1 MAAKNPKHP
10 RLNHLA
16 KLPDSVTISNIV
28 ARDNCDEY
36 IVTQNA
42 PEHRSCPHCGSDD
55 CIVKD
60 SKHAQTVRH
69 IAAGQRGC
77 IVTFRKRRLYCKQ
90 CATTFFENPDW
101 LHPSLHITNPLW
113 YTICLDLTQMLSVT
127 TIARNN
133 YVTPSVVSS
142 VLDTIEWERPLQ
154 LPETLCVDEFKG
166 ASGEW
171 NAEKGR
177 WDVNKFHCN
186 ISDGGAGYIIDILPR
201 ITAEY
206 LKDYFRQY
214 SAVQRKRVKYFCCD
228 MHNGFISV
236 AKEMFPD
243 AHICI
248 DMFHVV
254 KLINDTVDAIRRRLQ
269 RDMEDAQDKEKYHVL
284 KGAARSL
291 LTSEIKQEKLG
302 NPNNAMR
309 KEKLKAVFTLFPE
322 LAEAYDALQEFH
334 HVNQEPLLMLK
345 KAALSDWLDRYCAS
359 SIPELEKTA
368 RSLRHWRGYIQNT
381 WEYSRSNSVC
391 EGLNNKVKVLKRVS
405 FGLHNFDT
413 FRKRVLLTCGYLRLA
428 NEPFTIFHEKRSGK
442 GIRF

>member
-1 MAAKNPKHP
+1 
-10 RLNHLA
+10 
-16 KLPDSVTISNIV
+16 
-28 ARDNCDEY
+28 
-36 IVTQNA
+36 
-42 PEHRSCPHCGSDD
+42 
-55 CIVKD
+55 
-60 SKHAQTVRH
+60 
-69 IAAGQRGC
+69 
-77 IVTFRKRRLYCKQ
+77 
-90 CATTFFENPDW
+90 
-101 LHPSLHITNPLW
+101 
-113 YTICLDLTQMLSVT
+113 
-127 TIARNN
+127 
-133 YVTPSVVSS
+133 
-142 VLDTIEWERPLQ
+142 
-154 LPETLCVDEFKG
+154 
-166 ASGEW
+166 
-171 NAEKGR
+171 
-177 WDVNKFHCN
+177 
-186 ISDGGAGYIIDILPR
+186 
-201 ITAEY
+201 
-206 LKDYFRQY
+206 
-214 SAVQRKRVKYFCCD
+214 
-228 MHNGFISV
+228 
-236 AKEMFPD
+236 
-243 AHICI
+243 
-248 DMFHVV
+248 MFHVV

>member
-36 IVTQNA
+36 IVTLNA

-214 SAVQRKRVKYFCCD
+214 SAVQRKLLRYAQRLYF
-228 MHNGFISV
+228 
-236 AKEMFPD
+236 
-243 AHICI
+243 
-248 DMFHVV
+248 
-254 KLINDTVDAIRRRLQ
+254 RRQ
-269 RDMEDAQDKEKYHVL
+269 GDV
-284 KGAARSL
+284 
-291 LTSEIKQEKLG
+291 
-302 NPNNAMR
+302 P
-309 KEKLKAVFTLFPE
+309 
-322 LAEAYDALQEFH
+322 
-334 HVNQEPLLMLK
+334 
-345 KAALSDWLDRYCAS
+345 
-359 SIPELEKTA
+359 
-368 RSLRHWRGYIQNT
+368 
-381 WEYSRSNSVC
+381 
-391 EGLNNKVKVLKRVS
+391 
-405 FGLHNFDT
+405 
-413 FRKRVLLTCGYLRLA
+413 
-428 NEPFTIFHEKRSGK
+428 
-442 GIRF
+442 